1 MGKGKRTRWIKVPQ
15 QRRSRATLDRLLDV
29 TEAML
34 ESKSFEELSIVDLV
48 SKAKSSI
55 GAFYTRFS
63 DKEALLDALYERH
76 QQQAVGTFEE
86 LFEPKRWSGV
96 ALPKVVAE
104 WIRFAVDFH
113 RQRRGLLR
121 TLVLRGYA
129 KPDPAYADASKRARL
144 SVALAGDFIVHRK
157 AEIGHPDPR
166 LAGSLGLVMVLGALR
181 ERILF
186 PTSTSSAMKTTE
198 TKLASELTRA
208 YLAYLEVRPTRG
220 RAAHR
225 S

>member
-1 MGKGKRTRWIKVPQ
+1 MAKGKRTRWIQSPQ
-15 QRRSRATLDRLLDV
+15 QGRSRATLDRLLDV

-34 ESKSFEELSIVDLV
+34 ESVNFDDLPIVELVKKSR
-48 SKAKSSI
+48 SSI
-55 GAFYTRFS
+55 GAFYSRFS

-96 ALPKVVAE
+96 ALPKVIAE
-104 WIRFAVDFH
+104 WIRFAVEFH
-113 RQRRGLLR
+113 RERRGLLR

-129 KPDPAYADASKRARL
+129 KPDPAYADVGRRARL
-144 SVALAGDFIVHRK
+144 CVARAGDFIVHRK
-157 AEIGHPDPR
+157 AEVGHPEPR

-181 ERILF
+181 ERTLF
-186 PTSTSSAMKTTE
+186 PASTSSVVKTTE
-198 TKLASELTRA
+198 AKLASELTRA

-220 RAAHR
+220 RSAPR

>member
-1 MGKGKRTRWIKVPQ
+1 MSKEKRVRWIKTPQ
-15 QRRSRATLDRLLDV
+15 QGRSRATLDRLLDAA
-29 TEAML
+29 EGML
-34 ESKSFEELSIVDLV
+34 ESVGFDDLSVVDLV
-48 SKAKSSI
+48 KKSRSSI

-96 ALPKVVAE
+96 PLPKVVAE
-104 WIRFAVDFH
+104 WIRFAVEFH

-144 SVALAGDFIVHRK
+144 SVALAGEFMVHRR

-181 ERILF
+181 ERLLF
-186 PTSTSSAMKTTE
+186 PTSTSSAVKTSE
-198 TKLASELTRA
+198 AKLASELTRA
-208 YLAYLEVRPTRG
+208 YLAYLQVGTRL
-220 RAAHR
+220 RR
-225 S
+225 N